1 VQVRRYS
8 RRPCT
13 AHARSGF
20 GVFGHHKGQVQSCDG
35 IEARHSLDTGAN
47 GIVIGSKTV
56 QKAREG
62 QMAREDH
69 LGEMRA
75 VLNGS

>member
-1 VQVRRYS
+1 
-8 RRPCT
+8 
-13 AHARSGF
+13 
-20 GVFGHHKGQVQSCDG
+20 VQSCDG

-62 QMAREDH
+62 QMAREDY